1 MLILEELDVPT
12 YVDYVDYPIM
22 LILDE
27 LDVLTYVEYVDYADS

>member
-1 MLILEELDVPT
+1 MLILYELDVPT